1 MSPLDFELKD
11 DVEPVCFQPYP
22 VTKVHKDIIN
32 KEIEFVAEIGFLKCE
47 NDAKWWAPLFS
58 HPKTNTSWVSLLNGF
73 GILTGNQNIIPTLC
87 LKKWDDI
94 KIRGF

>member
-22 VTKVHKDIIN
+22 VTNVHKDIIN

-47 NDAKWWAPLFS
+47 NDAKW
-58 HPKTNTSWVSLLNGF
+58 
-73 GILTGNQNIIPTLC
+73 
-87 LKKWDDI
+87 
-94 KIRGF
+94 